1 MSENML
7 DKIVLFDEEDKYWI
21 LLDSEDIID
30 PGIQKLCDAINYVDC
45 FVTMNSCQGAL
56 YEDEKLNHCY
66 KTYVDFYVLNHQ
78 YHVANKLFKIL
89 VSKFGDMLDCKL
101 KFWPD
106 YDYTD
111 DDCANENGNVILR
124 YSLEFVDING
134 WLKNGIKIMNEVINE
149 IRYFGKLYK
158 ENKI

>member
-1 MSENML
+1 MKMKNL
-7 DKIVLFDEEDKYWI
+7 IIVTKHKLIFTY
-21 LLDSEDIID
+21 LIIN
-30 PGIQKLCDAINYVDC
+30 IMWQISY
-45 FVTMNSCQGAL
+45 
-56 YEDEKLNHCY
+56 
-66 KTYVDFYVLNHQ
+66 
-78 YHVANKLFKIL
+78 KIL
-89 VSKFGDMLDCKL
+89 VSKFGDMLECKL